1 MPPAQPR
8 PSPTSVGATDRP
20 PAWPWLSRI
29 PLPYV
34 DARGVARDVNAYLIA
49 HEGRAALVDA
59 GMPLPEHFERL
70 ERAWIELGRPT
81 VERILLTHGHPDHV
95 GQAGALATAWG
106 APVHLHPLDEAIARS
121 FAPDLPPT
129 VALADGEAVATPV
142 GALRVLHLP
151 GHTPGHVGLLLE
163 AEGLLFS
170 GDTVMTTS
178 SSLVARPHGRMGD
191 HLASLRRLLRH
202 GVAHVAPGHGPVA
215 AGGHE
220 RVERTL
226 EARVRREGEVLG
238 VLRTGPRSVSEIVAL
253 LYHPDPEHPRHKV
266 GRRLVE
272 AHLDH
277 LEAGGWAAPDDPS
290 ATARWR
296 YLTRSERA

>member
-1 MPPAQPR
+1 MDAEP
-8 PSPTSVGATDRP
+8 PSPPTAPEPVSQ
-20 PAWPWLSRI
+20 WPWLTRL

-34 DARGVARDVNAYLIA
+34 DGRGVARDVNVYLIA
-49 HEGRAALVDA
+49 RGGRAVLVDT
-59 GMPLPEHFERL
+59 GMPQPDHRARI
-70 ERAWIELGRPT
+70 ERAWTELGRPT

-95 GQAGALATAWG
+95 GQAGALGAAWG
-106 APVHLHPLDEAIARS
+106 APVHLHPLDEGVARG
-121 FAPDLPPT
+121 FAPDLPVTIPIADDE
-129 VALADGEAVATPV
+129 ALGTPV
-142 GALRVLHLP
+142 GVLRALHLP

-163 AEGLLFS
+163 SHGLLFS
-170 GDTVMTTS
+170 GDTVLTDS

-191 HLASLRRLLRH
+191 HLASLRRLLRL
-202 GVAHVAPGHGPVA
+202 GVQHVAPGHGPVT

-238 VLRTGPRSVSEIVAL
+238 VLRTGPRSVAEIVAL
-253 LYHPDPEHPRHKV
+253 LYHPDPDHPRNKV

-277 LEAGGWAAPDDPS
+277 LEAGGWAASEDPS
-290 ATARWR
+290 PSARWR
-296 YLTRSERA
+296 YLARSERGR

>member
-1 MPPAQPR
+1 MPHAE
-8 PSPTSVGATDRP
+8 PSPAR
-20 PAWPWLSRI
+20 PWLRRL

-34 DARGVARDVNAYLIA
+34 DARGVARDVNVYLLA
-49 HEGRAALVDA
+49 REGRAVLVDA
-59 GMPLPEHFERL
+59 GMPLPEHLDRI
-70 ERAWIELGRPT
+70 ERAWEELGRPR

-95 GQAGALATAWG
+95 GLAGALAAAWG
-106 APVHLHPLDEAIARS
+106 TPVHLHPLDEAIARG
-121 FAPDLPPT
+121 FAPDLPPI
-129 VALADGEAVATPV
+129 VPFADGATVATPI
-142 GALRVLHLP
+142 GAVRVLYLP

-163 AEGLLFS
+163 HERLLFS
-170 GDTVMTTS
+170 GDTVLTTS
-178 SSLVARPHGRMGD
+178 SSLVARPHGCMGD
-191 HLASLRRLLRH
+191 HLASLRRLVRL

-215 AGGHE
+215 ADGQE

-238 VLRTGPRSVSEIVAL
+238 VLRTGSRSIAEIVAL
-253 LYHPDPEHPRHKV
+253 LYHPDPDHPRHKV

-277 LEAGGWAAPDDPS
+277 LVAGGWAAADDPP

-296 YLTRSERA
+296 YVPRSDRG